1 MPAKAPSTLWAYSW
15 AYLPDSACMTTTST
29 KRSKPVQ
36 TVRKKMIVESIQRV
50 FSATP
55 LATEQQIYKQVL
67 DEASHKKYTE
77 VYHFIV
83 YNRVGQIETSHEPKI
98 DQRA

>member
-1 MPAKAPSTLWAYSW
+1 
-15 AYLPDSACMTTTST
+15 
-29 KRSKPVQ
+29 
-36 TVRKKMIVESIQRV
+36 MIVESIQRV

-55 LATEQQIYKQVL
+55 LATEQQIYKQIL
-67 DEASHKKYTE
+67 DEATHKKYTE

-83 YNRVGQIETSHEPKI
+83 YNRVGQIEQSHQPKI